1 MISGICK
8 LCLKKK
14 PLQRS
19 HLIPAAV
26 TRTLR
31 GSGYLSPGPVA
42 MTKTVIRAGVP
53 DIRAYLLCR
62 DCEQRFSRNG
72 ESWVLKRICRDGRF
86 PLLDRLKL
94 AIPIGEENGRL
105 RFSGPQVGVLTEKLA
120 YFAVS
125 MLWRSVAL
133 PWASHDQSR
142 KSTYIGSLQEEC
154 RKYLLGQSGFP
165 RNLWV
170 LAVACSDPISQHSA
184 HELAEMEVPFT
195 AYSFLMCGLFLVLL
209 IGGDVPQEERDRCCV
224 TSALRP
230 IFVEDRSSQNFN
242 AILRIQKTARLTK
255 TIEDGMRRFKL
266 RRPK

>member
-53 DIRAYLLCR
+53 DITACLLCR

-72 ESWVLKRICRDGRF
+72 ESWVLKRMCRDGHF

-94 AIPIGEENGRL
+94 AIPIGEENGRWK
-105 RFSGPQVGVLTEKLA
+105 FSGPQTGVLTEKLA

-125 MLWRSVAL
+125 MLWRSVAY
-133 PWASHDQSR
+133 PWASHDGSR
-142 KSTYIGSLQEEC
+142 KSANIGSLQEEC
-154 RKYLLGQSGFP
+154 RKYLLGQGSFP
-165 RNLWV
+165 QNLWV
-170 LAVACSDPISQHSA
+170 VVVACSDPVSQHPA
-184 HELAEMEVPFT
+184 HDLAEMEVPYT

-209 IGGDVPQEERDRCCV
+209 IGSDVPQEEQDRCCV

-230 IFVEDRSSQNFN
+230 IFVEDRSLQNLN
-242 AILRIQKTARLTK
+242 AILRIQETARLTK
-255 TIEDGMRRFKL
+255 TVEGGMRRFEL
-266 RRPK
+266 GRSG